1 MASAG
6 SFVHGTDGKRRSKD
20 EQDIAE
26 FLSSIDE
33 ITSHAAGGHKSDGDG
48 TGVGLRGAGSP
59 GGIDLFFGPGSSTQ
73 ADGGH
78 DRSILLEPEEG
89 VAEAMPDDWLKDLET
104 LQMGRDKYDSSAKMG
119 TSSGPGTHDEFQ
131 QQHQHQHLQEEKQH
145 QYSHETSE
153 KREILGMEP
162 EILDGEYGDSYGD
175 CDMIGSFQHNRP
187 TGIKSASSGTE
198 GVPGSKSV
206 GSEGGLGSKAGST
219 SAAMDKSSTENM
231 EEELDWPGTLDMLGM
246 ADPRDGRPTE
256 GSLVTA
262 GMPISEFP
270 SMPPPNT
277 REGKSYPD
285 FVEVRDPRLVSQFPK
300 PNNTFVAKVAS
311 ARSADDNGTS
321 TGIGEDGKVMPS
333 QQQGHQVV
341 LPAPLRTVEVYLRPD
356 ITWES
361 VSGAYMA
368 VMLSRGLLVRH
379 ETEKSVSC
387 LLRSM

>member
-1 MASAG
+1 M
-6 SFVHGTDGKRRSKD
+6 HGTDGKRRSKD

-73 ADGGH
+73 ADGGP
-78 DRSILLEPEEG
+78 DRSLLLEPEEG

-104 LQMGRDKYDSSAKMG
+104 LQMGRDKYDSSAEIR
-119 TSSGPGTHDEFQ
+119 TSSGPGTHDDHPRLEAQ
-131 QQHQHQHLQEEKQH
+131 QQQEEQQH
-145 QYSHETSE
+145 QYSNETPE
-153 KREILGMEP
+153 GREILGMEP

-175 CDMIGSFQHNRP
+175 GHMIGSFQHNRP
-187 TGIKSASSGTE
+187 TGKKSTSSGTE
-198 GVPGSKSV
+198 GVPGSKRI
-206 GSEGGLGSKAGST
+206 GSEGGLGRKAGST
-219 SAAMDKSSTENM
+219 SAAMDKSATENM
-231 EEELDWPGTLDMLGM
+231 EEQLDWPGTLDMLGM

-256 GSLVTA
+256 PSLVTP
-262 GMPISEFP
+262 GMPTSELP

-277 REGKSYPD
+277 REEKSYPD

-300 PNNTFVAKVAS
+300 PNNTLAAKVAS
-311 ARSADDNGTS
+311 ARSAGDSGTS

-356 ITWES
+356 VTWES

-387 LLRSM
+387 LLC